1 MLHVSISVASLI
13 QKKTKHFEKN
23 LSNDSGVSIAAKLA
37 RFSTNLWLEVMREE
51 EEGFAIRLFRMGWGE
66 SMTVAGLPAPPNP
79 PWSDLLQKL
88 NSELS
93 LLLLPLAEGLV
104 VSRRCPVNSNP
115 MGN

>member
-1 MLHVSISVASLI
+1 MFQFLTVASLI
-13 QKKTKHFEKN
+13 QKKLNVLKKTCQMIV
-23 LSNDSGVSIAAKLA
+23 VSPLPGKLA